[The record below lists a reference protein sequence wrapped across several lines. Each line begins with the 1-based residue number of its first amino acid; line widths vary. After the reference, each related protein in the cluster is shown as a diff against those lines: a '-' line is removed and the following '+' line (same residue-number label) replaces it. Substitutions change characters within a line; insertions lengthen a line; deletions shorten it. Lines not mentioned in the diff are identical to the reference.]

1 MVGIVIVSHSHFL
14 AEGLKQLAAELSQD
28 SVRIATAGGL
38 DDSTTGTNV
47 EKIRQAIDSIYTE
60 EGIIIFFD
68 LGSSLIS
75 TQMAIEMFPE
85 EQQKKIQISDAPL
98 VEGALIAAVE
108 ASIGRS
114 LNEVCIAAD
123 CTRQAK
129 KM

>member
-1 MVGIVIVSHSHFL
+1 M
-14 AEGLKQLAAELSQD
+14 
-28 SVRIATAGGL
+28 
-38 DDSTTGTNV
+38 
-47 EKIRQAIDSIYTE
+47 
-60 EGIIIFFD
+60 
-68 LGSSLIS
+68 IS